1 MHGKPILGYESLK
14 ELFMLF
20 KVKNNML
27 KCWLDTS
34 GCGIIKIMHDMVF
47 SKTKT
52 KYVSTKFE
60 FFFISVDEV
69 NTIEN

>member
-1 MHGKPILGYESLK
+1 MHGRPILGYESLK

-20 KVKNNML
+20 KVKNNMP
-27 KCWLDTS
+27 KCWLNTS
-34 GCGIIKIMHDMVF
+34 GCGIIKAMHDVVF

-52 KYVSTKFE
+52 KYVITKID

-69 NTIEN
+69 NTIDN

>member
-1 MHGKPILGYESLK
+1 MHGRPIWGYESLK

-34 GCGIIKIMHDMVF
+34 GCGIAKAMHDVVL
-47 SKTKT
+47 KKT
-52 KYVSTKFE
+52 KYKYVITKFE
-60 FFFISVDEV
+60 FFL
-69 NTIEN
+69 

>member
-1 MHGKPILGYESLK
+1 MHGRPIFGYESLK

-27 KCWLDTS
+27 KCKLDTS
-34 GCGIIKIMHDMVF
+34 GCGIVKAMHDVVF

-52 KYVSTKFE
+52 KYVITKID
-60 FFFISVDEV
+60 FFIINVVEV
-69 NTIEN
+69 NTIGN